1 MEYCTYV
8 IKKWKLKA
16 PGTERTK
23 ASLQWRLTKVRPLQT
38 QPPDRTTEGAEPL
51 SNCREMLDERVQ
63 VQWSMRDDMVE
74 VQLSARIRED
84 QYVAFGLSG
93 EQGR

>member
-1 MEYCTYV
+1 MHFLRHLLHLAHA
-8 IKKWKLKA
+8 WRSRA
-16 PGTERTK
+16 SPGGTGFER
-23 ASLQWRLTKVRPLQT
+23 SGSVLQT
-38 QPPDRTTEGAEPL
+38 SSPDRGTDSAEPL

-63 VQWSMRDDMVE
+63 VQWSMHDDMVE
-74 VQLSARIRED
+74 IQLSARIRED